1 MSPEVEQP
9 GPSAD
14 AAPSTFQRLLRTVTR
29 SAGSKQS
36 LTQVDGNATDDDED
50 EISHYGDPNYKQPS
64 DDDETADD
72 CSTADES
79 DFVTDDSC
87 TEDESDH
94 NSFRVLK
101 RDQET
106 NAIKF

>member
-29 SAGSKQS
+29 STGSKQS

-50 EISHYGDPNYKQPS
+50 EISHYGDPNYKPS

-87 TEDESDH
+87 TEDESDQ